1 METLWI
7 LMALECDFNSYI
19 QSMRIEDTSEKILD
33 RHIIDGKSQRHFYH
47 VTSKEI
53 ISAIPR
59 VMQIHQAISSLGGI
73 SYSRSSCYCE
83 AGSSCSHSEEPQS
96 FKYPVVYPF
105 ICYEIFLQH
114 NFYCYISICFSSCSS
129 RFIRI
134 SIGGGFFSVV

>member
-47 VTSKEI
+47 LTSKEI
-53 ISAIPR
+53 NSVRKDAPNIKDISAIPR
-59 VMQIHQAISSLGGI
+59 VKQVHQAISSLGGI

-96 FKYPVVYPF
+96 FKYPGVYQF
-105 ICYEIFLQH
+105 ICYVIAL
-114 NFYCYISICFSSCSS
+114 
-129 RFIRI
+129 
-134 SIGGGFFSVV
+134 